1 MKDVLTNG
9 KIISISDNEL
19 TKAGNA
25 SFEIIF
31 DSGEIV
37 GTKGEK
43 IFNNSFIALIENDK
57 ALAYSYA
64 AEKRN

>member
-1 MKDVLTNG
+1 MLTNG
-9 KIISISDNEL
+9 KIN
-19 TKAGNA
+19 AGNA